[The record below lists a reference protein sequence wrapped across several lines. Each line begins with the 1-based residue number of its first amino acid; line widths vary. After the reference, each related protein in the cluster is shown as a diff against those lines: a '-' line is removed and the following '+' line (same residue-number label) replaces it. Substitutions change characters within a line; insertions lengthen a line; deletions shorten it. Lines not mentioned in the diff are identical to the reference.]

1 MNQLQIETQGI
12 ERQLTPEELEAI
24 AGGLSWDDISGFI
37 GKVGGGIVAG
47 LSQVGKAE
55 MQKDYIATGDYAGA
69 REIDAKYPSMSEV
82 YNSAKDTVG
91 AKIAGGVTIVAGAA
105 GVAVALYYGGSA
117 LAQGLGYGGAAIV
130 VSRTLSDLIEP
141 MPSPPRGLGY
151 GQGGSISSSSSSI
164 SGLQINGQSPI
175 GEQLVNKSVGQFCS
189 TEQLQQMGIPADA
202 RVVGYVSAKDADA
215 NFVKEFK
222 AASGLN
228 DNAKLGYLQVDYSV
242 NTGNS
247 ETVIVHKNVP
257 LIDLGEIKGN
267 VVEEPKAVGAGDVTD
282 PGQATTSPSNTFA
295 PLWARYA
302 PKGVRMNFN
311 SQNS

>member
-1 MNQLQIETQGI
+1 MNKTEGQGI
-12 ERQLTPEELEAI
+12 ERQLTLEELEAI
-24 AGGLSWDDISGFI
+24 AGGNIFEDIGGFF

-105 GVAVALYYGGSA
+105 VAVYVGGA
-117 LAQGLGYGGAAIV
+117 AVAQGLGYGAAAV
-130 VSRTLSDLIEP
+130 VIGRTLSDFKEP

-175 GEQLVNKSVGQFCS
+175 GEQLVEKSVGQFCS

-202 RVVGYVSAKDADA
+202 RVVGYVGAKDADA
-215 NFVKEFK
+215 DFVKQFR
-222 AASGLN
+222 ANSGLG
-228 DNAKLGYLQVDYSV
+228 DNVKLGYLRVEWSS
-242 NTGNS
+242 NGT
-247 ETVIVHKNVP
+247 TVHDNVP

-267 VVEEPKAVGAGDVTD
+267 AVEETKPVT
-282 PGQATTSPSNTFA
+282 GGIKLTGGKSGMTLQRIGES
-295 PLWARYA
+295 
-302 PKGVRMNFN
+302 
-311 SQNS
+311 